1 MKLSKKFIMH
11 NSGEESLLVPT
22 GEAEFSGV
30 VKGNKI
36 LGQILSLLTE
46 DTDEDSIIEKMEAI
60 FDADRDIISKDVKKA
75 LAELRKVGAL
85 DA

>member
-85 DA
+85 DE